1 MTNNNNKKRG
11 FPVYWIY
18 AIAAIAFILIQLYYG
33 KETKINAEKQL
44 LYTLVDSSG
53 VEKITAI
60 NKEKAYFTLNDKGVA
75 LVTSSKDPRFS
86 SIQKELKKEDK
97 ASVKKKTFEV
107 KDVGDYGN
115 FEQEIQ
121 KRKFTNYSNDTEIDY
136 LGTVL
141 SYLLPFGI
149 ILLIW
154 FFVMRRISGGGGGSG
169 GGGSQIFNIGK
180 SKAQLY
186 EKGKSTNVT
195 FKDVAGLEGAKEEIV
210 EIVEFLKNP
219 KKYTDIGAKIPKGA
233 LLVGP
238 PGTGKTLL
246 AKAVAGEAKVP
257 FFSLSGSD
265 FVEMFVGVGA
275 SRVRDLFRQAKEKSP
290 AIIFIDEIDAI
301 GRARGKN
308 NGFNS
313 NDERENT

>member
-11 FPVYWIY
+11 FSVYWIY

-33 KETKINAEKQL
+33 KDTKINAEKQL

-60 NKEKAYFTLNDKGVA
+60 NKEKAYFTLNDKGVT

-97 ASVKKKTFEV
+97 ASLKKKTFEV

-154 FFVMRRISGGGGGSG
+154 FFV
-169 GGGSQIFNIGK
+169 
-180 SKAQLY
+180 
-186 EKGKSTNVT
+186 
-195 FKDVAGLEGAKEEIV
+195 
-210 EIVEFLKNP
+210 
-219 KKYTDIGAKIPKGA
+219 
-233 LLVGP
+233 
-238 PGTGKTLL
+238 
-246 AKAVAGEAKVP
+246 
-257 FFSLSGSD
+257 
-265 FVEMFVGVGA
+265 
-275 SRVRDLFRQAKEKSP
+275 
-290 AIIFIDEIDAI
+290 
-301 GRARGKN
+301 
-308 NGFNS
+308 
-313 NDERENT
+313 